1 MMDFVFLNCLNCN
14 SYVTAPILK
23 FMCWHSVFHIILT
36 PPLLEQ
42 LQQGPYLALIV
53 KYGGSGQKSNSSW
66 APTTDPKFVGAPKS
80 SHRTQFWLAQHP
92 GPNPT
97 GAAVSSHG
105 LARKHRDGLLQ
116 LAT

>member
-1 MMDFVFLNCLNCN
+1 MDFVFLNCLNCN
-14 SYVTAPILK
+14 STYTQIFVLAFPFPL
-23 FMCWHSVFHIILT
+23 HSFSSSI
-36 PPLLEQ
+36 ER
-42 LQQGPYLALIV
+42 LQQSPYLALIV
-53 KYGGSGQKSNSSW
+53 KNGGSGQKSNSSK

-80 SHRTQFWLAQHP
+80 SHQTQFWLAQHP

-105 LARKHRDGLLQ
+105 LARKHRDGLPQ